1 MVQNSYIDF
10 TEPVVKKLEGFA
22 DMLESVEYNAEDWK
36 VITSLFLLYIESNL
50 NSSNIYDFVFK
61 TDEVKDEKLS
71 LQENK
76 RVLFE
81 KINDNVKFLETSPNS
96 INEMWDQVRDH
107 YDIISDTETK
117 LNEEIENH
125 YVEIKKIE
133 EELQK
138 RVQELYSQIKDVE
151 INRNSIVDG
160 EYFTIK
166 SIESDI
172 NDTHK
177 KMEEVSKENDEYYK
191 EVELMDHKLSEIEN
205 YVEDSEWKVELDSP
219 EEKVFE
225 HVKNNLIKNKRL
237 RYGNI

>member
-96 INEMWDQVRDH
+96 INEMWNQVRDH

-117 LNEEIENH
+117 LNE
-125 YVEIKKIE
+125 
-133 EELQK
+133 

>member
-96 INEMWDQVRDH
+96 INEMWNQV
-107 YDIISDTETK
+107 
-117 LNEEIENH
+117 ENH

>member
-81 KINDNVKFLETSPNS
+81 KINDNVKFLE
-96 INEMWDQVRDH
+96 IGRA
-107 YDIISDTETK
+107 
-117 LNEEIENH
+117 
-125 YVEIKKIE
+125 
-133 EELQK
+133 
-138 RVQELYSQIKDVE
+138 
-151 INRNSIVDG
+151 
-160 EYFTIK
+160 
-166 SIESDI
+166 
-172 NDTHK
+172 
-177 KMEEVSKENDEYYK
+177 
-191 EVELMDHKLSEIEN
+191 
-205 YVEDSEWKVELDSP
+205 
-219 EEKVFE
+219 
-225 HVKNNLIKNKRL
+225 HV
-237 RYGNI
+237 

>member
-22 DMLESVEYNAEDWK
+22 DMLESVEYNVEDWK

-96 INEMWDQVRDH
+96 INEMWNQVRDH

-125 YVEIKKIE
+125 YVEIKKI
-133 EELQK
+133 
-138 RVQELYSQIKDVE
+138 E

>member
-96 INEMWDQVRDH
+96 INEMWNQVRDH

-117 LNEEIENH
+117 LNE
-125 YVEIKKIE
+125 
-133 EELQK
+133 

-219 EEKVFE
+219 EEKVF
-225 HVKNNLIKNKRL
+225 
-237 RYGNI
+237 

>member
-96 INEMWDQVRDH
+96 INEMWNQVRDH

-125 YVEIKKIE
+125 YVEIKKI
-133 EELQK
+133 
-138 RVQELYSQIKDVE
+138 E